1 MKFIRLKTD
10 KKFYEFLI
18 KNLPE
23 KIFFKD
29 THSRYVLINKS
40 FADDIGIEPED
51 IQGKIDFDIFPKK
64 IAKKY
69 RKDDRYVIKTGKQKK
84 FIDQYYPKGKK
95 KCIVECIKTP
105 VKDKRGNVIGILGA
119 AYDITEKMNLIEKL
133 KKTLNDFRE
142 TFNDIIRAIM
152 AIVETKDPYTAG
164 HQKNTVQLACAIAK
178 EMGCS
183 KRQIENIRLAATI
196 HDLGKIFIPMDILN
210 KPAKLND
217 VEFEFVKTHPVHGY
231 KLLNDIKL
239 LTPIAKIV
247 YEHHERFNG
256 AGYPEGKKDGEISL
270 EARILAVA
278 DVIEAM
284 TSHRPYRPAHSLE
297 VALKEIEDN
306 AGILYDKKVVKATL
320 KLFREKKFS
329 FKS

>member
-105 VKDKRGNVIGILGA
+105 VK
-119 AYDITEKMNLIEKL
+119 E
-133 KKTLNDFRE
+133 
-142 TFNDIIRAIM
+142 
-152 AIVETKDPYTAG
+152 
-164 HQKNTVQLACAIAK
+164 
-178 EMGCS
+178 EM
-183 KRQIENIRLAATI
+183 
-196 HDLGKIFIPMDILN
+196 
-210 KPAKLND
+210 
-217 VEFEFVKTHPVHGY
+217 
-231 KLLNDIKL
+231 LL
-239 LTPIAKIV
+239 V
-247 YEHHERFNG
+247 Y
-256 AGYPEGKKDGEISL
+256 
-270 EARILAVA
+270 
-278 DVIEAM
+278 
-284 TSHRPYRPAHSLE
+284 
-297 VALKEIEDN
+297 
-306 AGILYDKKVVKATL
+306 
-320 KLFREKKFS
+320 
-329 FKS
+329 